1 MIKNYIFD
9 FGNVLAEFYPDRL
22 TAPFVQDKES
32 AKLISGVV
40 FDRIYWDKLD
50 AGTITDDEVKA
61 DIVKRLPKNLG
72 STACKVYDNWINT
85 MTPVPGMQELVDDI
99 KNTGKKLY
107 LISNISVGFAK
118 GYCKVKWIKELLDLF
133 DGLVLSGVVGLTKPN
148 KGIFEYLLEKYNL
161 NAQECLFIDDS
172 EKNIKGAE
180 ATGISGYLFDG
191 DALKLGSFIKQK
203 EFQ

>member
-1 MIKNYIFD
+1 MIKLIKNYIFD

-50 AGTITDDEVKA
+50 AGTITDGEVKA

-72 STACKVYDNWINT
+72 SIACKVYDNWINT

-99 KNTGKKLY
+99 KKTGKKLY
-107 LISNISVGFAK
+107 LLSNISVGFANS
-118 GYCKVKWIKELLDLF
+118 YFKVKWIKELLDLF
-133 DGLVLSGVVGLTKPN
+133 DGLVLSATVGKTKPSSD
-148 KGIFEYLLEKYNL
+148 IFEHLLEAYNL
-161 NAQECLFIDDS
+161 DAGECLFVDDS
-172 EKNIKGAE
+172 EKNVKGAE
-180 ATGISGYLFDG
+180 MVGISAYLFDG
-191 DALKLGSFIKQK
+191 DSEKLRKFINM
-203 EFQ
+203 